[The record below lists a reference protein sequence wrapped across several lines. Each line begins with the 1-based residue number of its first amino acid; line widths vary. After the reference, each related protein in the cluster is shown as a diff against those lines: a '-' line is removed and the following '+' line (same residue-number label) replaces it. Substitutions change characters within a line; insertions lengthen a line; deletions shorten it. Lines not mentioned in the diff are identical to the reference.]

1 MLQPSTATSFHIH
14 QKENNLLLLH
24 LPLLL
29 DKCVASG
36 PPENLIRPDT
46 VKMQKRDTTRWTEQL
61 CLYKHSLSYSNFI
74 SSSNYVTI
82 QFTSE
87 QKKNATEQQAH
98 ESWKTLRTPESR
110 FFPLFPICTLSFQ
123 SSTSIDRL
131 PPSCRIPLQIFCL
144 PPTESPQ
151 KKSDKASISTAKDLV
166 GEHGNNSVKTESYT
180 VSGSSGINS

>member
-29 DKCVASG
+29 DKCDASG
-36 PPENLIRPDT
+36 PPQNLIRPDT

-82 QFTSE
+82 RFTSE
-87 QKKNATEQQAH
+87 QKKMRRNSRRMNHGKLLERLNQDFFRCSQYALCHFSHLPQLIVFLHHAESHCKSSACHQQNH
-98 ESWKTLRTPESR
+98 RKRNPTRHP
-110 FFPLFPICTLSFQ
+110 FPLRKIW
-123 SSTSIDRL
+123 
-131 PPSCRIPLQIFCL
+131 
-144 PPTESPQ
+144 
-151 KKSDKASISTAKDLV
+151 LV
-166 GEHGNNSVKTESYT
+166 NMGTT
-180 VSGSSGINS
+180 V